1 MRDNLILLIKGFI
14 IGIAKII
21 PGVSGALLAISLNV
35 YEKGLDVI
43 CNFFNNKKENFKFL
57 FYIGI
62 GIVVGIII
70 FSKVISFCLDKYYFI
85 TMMLFAGLVVGGLRS
100 LFKEVNIEVSKIKF
114 SNVLISCLSFGLIF
128 FLTYVNID
136 NNYVFK
142 DNFVDNIVLF
152 LCGILEALG
161 TVVPGISS
169 TALLMIVGLYNDII
183 GAIGNI
189 TNFSLFAEN
198 IKILLPF
205 SLGLVFGIAT
215 CSLLI
220 NYLLKNFKE
229 KTYWFIIGICF
240 ASIVLLLIKAFVETV
255 SIVTFILGIIFLIIG
270 IIASFKLDR

>member
-1 MRDNLILLIKGFI
+1 MRDNLILLVKGFI

-114 SNVLISCLSFGLIF
+114 SNILISCLSFGLIF
-128 FLTYVNID
+128 FLTYVN
-136 NNYVFK
+136 
-142 DNFVDNIVLF
+142 
-152 LCGILEALG
+152 
-161 TVVPGISS
+161 S
-169 TALLMIVGLYNDII
+169 LYNS
-183 GAIGNI
+183 G
-189 TNFSLFAEN
+189 
-198 IKILLPF
+198 
-205 SLGLVFGIAT
+205 
-215 CSLLI
+215 
-220 NYLLKNFKE
+220 KNK
-229 KTYWFIIGICF
+229 
-240 ASIVLLLIKAFVETV
+240 S
-255 SIVTFILGIIFLIIG
+255 
-270 IIASFKLDR
+270 